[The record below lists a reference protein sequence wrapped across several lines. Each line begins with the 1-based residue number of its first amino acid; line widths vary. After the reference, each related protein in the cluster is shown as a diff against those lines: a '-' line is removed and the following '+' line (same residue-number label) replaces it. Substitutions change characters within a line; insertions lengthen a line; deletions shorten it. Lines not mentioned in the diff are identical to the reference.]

1 MSCRGIGTRRGIRIA
16 VGVWAMAALPLLA
29 GRDKE
34 PEPELDVPY
43 VPTHRQAVNEM
54 LKLAKVTSDDFVI
67 DLGCGDGRIVI
78 AAARDYKARALGI
91 DLDPRRIRES
101 NRNAKKAKVTDM
113 VEFRKGDALQT
124 DVRQASVV
132 TLFLLES
139 VNVRLRPRLF
149 AQLKP
154 GTRVVSNSFNM
165 RDWKPDKQI
174 SHPKAFSNVIYFWAI
189 PAHVGGTWTWQN
201 KLTGKQIPDS
211 LKLEQEFQAVQG
223 AVKSS
228 DGAEVPIAEA
238 SLAGKELSFTVT
250 LGKGKEKAV
259 VAYSGTAD
267 GETLQGTQEWR
278 GGPHAGKYPW
288 VAKRKAVDITG
299 RWQVRAPS
307 HADCNGTLRIQREAD
322 GLTAA
327 YIRDGESKKEQAL
340 SGFYVWG
347 SSIRFEIPGGGS
359 PLAFRGSLGPD
370 GGGGSVSREESENRT
385 TWAAKRLAAGG

>member
-1 MSCRGIGTRRGIRIA
+1 MSLNVLRPWFGVMVGFCA
-16 VGVWAMAALPLLA
+16 VSLILCPAVHGQDAEV
-29 GRDKE
+29 
-34 PEPELDVPY
+34 ELDVPY
-43 VPTHRQAVNEM
+43 VHTDQQAVEAM
-54 LKLAKVTSDDFVI
+54 LTLAKVTSSDYVF

-78 AAARDYKARALGI
+78 AAARDYKARALGV
-91 DLDPRRIRES
+91 DLDPRRIRDS

-288 VAKRKAVDITG
+288 VAKRKAVDLTG

-347 SSIRFEIPGGGS
+347 SSIRFEIPSDRTG
-359 PLAFRGSLGPD
+359 LVFTGSLTAD
-370 GGGGSVSREESENRT
+370 TGSGTVSGDAVEKQTRWT
-385 TWAAKRLAAGG
+385 AKRVAEK